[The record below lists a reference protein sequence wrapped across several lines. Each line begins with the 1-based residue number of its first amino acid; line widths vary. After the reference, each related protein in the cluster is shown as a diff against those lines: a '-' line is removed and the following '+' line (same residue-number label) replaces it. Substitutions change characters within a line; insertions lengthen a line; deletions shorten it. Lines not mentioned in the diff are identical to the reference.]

1 MRETLVIL
9 VLVGALGALLLPL
22 PPFAL
27 DLCLSANLIFALSL
41 FVISLYL
48 NDTLKLSALPT
59 LLLLTTL
66 FRVGMGV
73 AATRSILSSGEAGH
87 AVAAFG
93 SVVMQGSVVVGL
105 VVFMIITLVQFLVI
119 AKGAERVA
127 EVSARFSLDAMP
139 GRQMSIDADVRSGI
153 IDPETARLRRLEL
166 QTESR
171 FFGALDGS
179 MKFIK
184 GDAIAGMVI
193 VAVNIIGGLCVGLL
207 EEGLPIGMA
216 FQKYTLLS
224 VGEGLLSQIPALLNA
239 LAAGMVVTRV
249 SREGGGSLA
258 NEMISQLGQFNK
270 VKVVAGVSAIA
281 LSFLPGMPTTILII
295 GALGLFIFAG
305 IHEARVHKEVKA
317 QSVRF
322 SPSTTPLLQV
332 SIPIKAPIVGFS
344 EYLEGARQE
353 IFEKWGILLSPIQIQ
368 FTNEDLITLKFRGV
382 LISKFQTGD
391 GAGNEVKKKI
401 LDLIEASP
409 EEYLDDVGLR
419 RIIDFFENHSN
430 DGVRRLIPDEI
441 PFSRITQVCRLLL
454 AEKVPLR
461 NIDLILQA
469 ISEHGKR
476 DMSARDLLEYVR
488 LGLKRVL
495 CYKLVN
501 ESGELACYSLDPSLD
516 IEFQEVTRGQ
526 GFVSPSIIDSIVTE
540 LKSRSNIILLTSRKI
555 RLLVS
560 ECLRIRGVINPV
572 LAHDEL
578 VPEITSEMLG
588 IIPGGYDDAIA
599 A

>member
-27 DLCLSANLIFALSL
+27 DVCLSANLIFALSL

-48 NDTLKLSALPT
+48 NDTLRLSALPT

-73 AATRSILSSGEAGH
+73 ATTRSILSSGEAGH

-93 SVVMQGSVVVGL
+93 TVVMQGSVVVGL
-105 VVFMIITLVQFLVI
+105 VVFLIITLVQFLVI

-153 IDPETARLRRLEL
+153 IDPDTARRRRIEL

-207 EEGLPIGMA
+207 EDGLPIGVA

-258 NEMISQLGQFNK
+258 HEMISQLGQFNK
-270 VKVVAGVSAIA
+270 VKVVAGISAIA
-281 LSFLPGMPTTILII
+281 LSFLPGMPTAILII
-295 GALGLFIFAG
+295 GAIGLFIFAG
-305 IHEARVHKEVKA
+305 LHEVKIHKEDTAQKVKFA
-317 QSVRF
+317 
-322 SPSTTPLLQV
+322 PSTTPLLLV
-332 SIPIKAPIVGFS
+332 NIPLKSPVVGLT
-344 EYLEGARQE
+344 ENLESARQE
-353 IFEKWGILLSPIQIQ
+353 IFEKWGILLSPIQIR
-368 FTNEDLITLKFRGV
+368 FSNDDFVSLKFRGI
-382 LISKFQTGD
+382 LIKKFQNLESIRD
-391 GAGNEVKKKI
+391 DINNEIVR
-401 LDLIEASP
+401 LIDSSP

-454 AEKVPLR
+454 AERIPLK

-476 DMSARDLLEYVR
+476 DMSARDLLEHVR
-488 LGLKRVL
+488 IGLRRVL
-495 CYKLVN
+495 CYKLAN
-501 ESGELACYSLDPSLD
+501 ENAELACFSLDPSLD

-526 GFVSPSIIDSIVTE
+526 GFVSPSVIDSIVSE
-540 LKSRSNIILLTSRKI
+540 LKNHSNRVLLTSRRV

-560 ECLRIRGVINPV
+560 ECLRVRGILNPV
-572 LAHDEL
+572 LSHEEI
-578 VPEITSEMLG
+578 VPEISYEMQG
-588 IIPGGYDDAIA
+588 IIPGGYEDAMA

>member
-1 MRETLVIL
+1 MREAFVIL

-27 DLCLSANLIFALSL
+27 DICLSANLIFALSL

-73 AATRSILSSGEAGH
+73 ATTRAILSTGEAGH

-105 VVFMIITLVQFLVI
+105 VVFLIITLAQFLVI

-153 IDPETARLRRLEL
+153 IDPETARRKRQEL

-207 EEGLPIGMA
+207 IDGLPVGVA

-258 NEMISQLGQFNK
+258 NEIVSQLGQFNR
-270 VKVVAGVSAIA
+270 VKVVAGLSALA
-281 LSFLPGMPTTILII
+281 LSFLPGMPTAVLII
-295 GALGLFIFAG
+295 GAIILFIFAG
-305 IHEARVHKEVKA
+305 MHEAKACNEVKA
-317 QSVRF
+317 QRVKF
-322 SPSTTPLLQV
+322 SPQTTPLLCV
-332 SIPIKAPIVGFS
+332 SVPITSPIIGLS
-344 EYLEGARQE
+344 EHLEKARQE
-353 IFEKWGILLSPIQIQ
+353 IFEAWGILLSPVQIQ
-368 FTNEDLITLKFRGV
+368 FSKDELISLKFRGV
-382 LISKFQTGD
+382 LIREYSSSEGVGD
-391 GAGNEVKKKI
+391 VLKNDI
-401 LDLIEASP
+401 LNLINASP
-409 EEYLDDVGLR
+409 EDFLDDIGVR
-419 RIIDFFENHSN
+419 RIIDFYENNSSE
-430 DGVRRLIPDEI
+430 GARRLIPDEI

-454 AEKVPLR
+454 IEKIPLK

-476 DMSARDLLEYVR
+476 DMTARDLLEHVR

-495 CYKLVN
+495 CF
-501 ESGELACYSLDPSLD
+501 ELSNKNKGLSCFSLDPSLD

-526 GFVSPSIIDSIVTE
+526 GFVSPSVIETLVQD
-540 LKSRSNIILLTSRKI
+540 LKHHSNSILLTSRKI
-555 RLLVS
+555 RLIVS
-560 ECLRIRGVINPV
+560 ECLRIRGVNNPV

-578 VPEITSEMLG
+578 VPEVSIESLG
-588 IIPGGYDDAIA
+588 IIPGGYEDAIA